1 MKTLLLLILISLP
14 AFAQEKEGTSLADIQ
29 KAVTDTL
36 ASKWYERIQLRGY
49 AQFRY
54 NRVLETNEKYTCSV
68 CDRSLGKNQSFF
80 MRRAR
85 LTFFG
90 DVSDRVFIYIQPDY
104 AQDATSSVSG
114 GTGSQTQ
121 NYFNIRDAYFDYA
134 LDSAKEFRLRFGI
147 SKVPFGFDNLQSSGN
162 RAALDRT
169 DALNSGAP
177 NERDTGIYFMYTP
190 AAMKKIFKEL
200 TSNNLKGTG
209 DYGMF
214 AIGAYNGQTLNRTEQ
229 NEDLHR
235 AARLTYPWKTAGG
248 QFYEASIQAY
258 EGQYDT
264 NAAAAQDNF
273 YDQRSAAS
281 FIMYPQPFGLIAEWN
296 VGQGPEFNHKTGAV
310 ETQNLTGGFFQVN
323 YQLQKENHR
332 FFPFVRWQDYKG
344 GRKLDSAASVYTTEI
359 EAGTEWQPNQ
369 AVEFTA
375 SFARGSRSR
384 QGTVGDKQTE
394 AGSLVRLQ
402 AQFNY

>member
-1 MKTLLLLILISLP
+1 MKILALLVLFALP
-14 AFAQEKEGTSLADIQ
+14 AFAQSEKGTSLADIQ
-29 KAVTDTL
+29 KVVNDTL

-68 CDRSLGKNQSFF
+68 CDRSIGKNQGFF

-90 DVSDRVFIYIQPDY
+90 DVTDRVFVYIQPDY

-134 LDSAKEFRLRFGI
+134 LEASKEFRLRFGI

-177 NERDTGIYFMYTP
+177 NERDTGIYFMYAPTNIR
-190 AAMKKIFKEL
+190 KLFKEL

-214 AIGAYNGQTLNRTEQ
+214 TVGAYNGQTLNRSEQ

-235 AARLTYPWKTAGG
+235 AVRFTYPWKTEGG
-248 QFYEASIQAY
+248 QYFEASIQAY

-264 NAAAAQDNF
+264 NAASAKNNI

-281 FIMYPQPFGLIAEWN
+281 FIMYPQPIGFIAEWN
-296 VGQGPEFNHKTGAV
+296 VGKGPEFNPENGKI
-310 ETQNLTGGFFQVN
+310 ESQELSGGFFQVN
-323 YQLQKENHR
+323 YQYQMGNHR

-344 GRKLDSAASVYTTEI
+344 GRKLDNSASVYTTEV
-359 EAGTEWQPNQ
+359 EVGTEWSPNPALEMTVSWAKGDRLRQ
-369 AVEFTA
+369 STA
-375 SFARGSRSR
+375 TDKTHEDGSH
-384 QGTVGDKQTE
+384 
-394 AGSLVRLQ
+394 VRLQ

>member
-1 MKTLLLLILISLP
+1 MKTLLLLVLILASLP
-14 AFAQEKEGTSLADIQ
+14 VFAQDKGTTLTEVQ
-29 KAVTDTL
+29 KAVNDAL

-54 NRVLETNEKYTCSV
+54 NRAFESNEKYTCSV
-68 CDRSLGKNQSFF
+68 CDKSIGKNQGFF

-90 DVSDRVFIYIQPDY
+90 DVSDRVFVYIQPDF
-104 AQDATSSVSG
+104 AQDATNSG
-114 GTGSQTQ
+114 NATQ

-134 LDSAKEFRLRFGI
+134 LDASKEFRVRLGI

-162 RAALDRT
+162 RGPLDRT

-177 NERDTGIYFMYTP
+177 NERDTGIYFMYAPT
-190 AAMKKIFKEL
+190 AIRKIFKEL

-214 AIGAYNGQTLNRTEQ
+214 TVGAYNGQTLNRGEQ

-235 AARLTYPWKTAGG
+235 AIRLTYPWKTESG
-248 QFYEASIQAY
+248 QYFEASVQAY
-258 EGQYDT
+258 EGKYDT
-264 NAAAAQDNF
+264 DGGSSQNNI

-281 FIMYPQPFGLIAEWN
+281 FIMYPQPIGFIAEWN
-296 VGQGPEFNHKTGAV
+296 VGQSPEWDLESQKPGRIA
-310 ETQNLTGGFFQVN
+310 TQDLSGGFFQVN
-323 YQLQKENHR
+323 YQFQKENHR
-332 FFPFVRWQDYKG
+332 FFPFVRWQQYSG
-344 GRKLDSAASVYTTEI
+344 GRKLDASASVFTEEV
-359 EAGTEWQPNQ
+359 EAGTEWQPNP
-369 AVEFTA
+369 ALEFTVA
-375 SFARGSRSR
+375 VARGNRIR
-384 QGTVGDKQTE
+384 QSTLKDKQHE
-394 AGSLVRLQ
+394 DGSQVRLQ

>member
-1 MKTLLLLILISLP
+1 MKTLLLLALFALP
-14 AFAQEKEGTSLADIQ
+14 AFAQDQGTSVADIQ
-29 KAVTDTL
+29 KAVDSAL

-54 NRVLETNEKYTCSV
+54 NRALETNEKYTCSV
-68 CDRSLGKNQSFF
+68 CDKSMGKSQGLF

-90 DVSDRVFIYIQPDY
+90 DVSDRVFVYIQPDY
-104 AQDATSSVSG
+104 AQDAQSNT
-114 GTGSQTQ
+114 TTTTQ

-134 LDSAKEFRLRFGI
+134 LEASKQFRIRLGI

-177 NERDTGIYFMYTP
+177 NERDTGIYFMYAPTNIR
-190 AAMKKIFKEL
+190 KIFKEL
-200 TSNNLKGTG
+200 TANNLKGTG

-214 AIGAYNGQTLNRTEQ
+214 TIGAFNGQTLNRNEQ

-235 AARLTYPWKTAGG
+235 AVRLTYPWKTEGG
-248 QFYEASIQAY
+248 QYFEASLQAY
-258 EGQYDT
+258 EGKYDT
-264 NAAAAQDNF
+264 DSTSSQSNF

-296 VGQGPEFNHKTGAV
+296 VGQGPEFNRKTAQV
-310 ETQNLTGGFFQVN
+310 ETQDLTGGFVQVN
-323 YQLQKENHR
+323 YQFQQENHR

-344 GRKLDSAASVYTTEI
+344 GRKIDSSASVYTTEI
-359 EAGTEWQPNQ
+359 EAGTEWQPNP
-369 AVEFTA
+369 ALELTLSYA
-375 SFARGSRSR
+375 TGTRSR
-384 QGTVGDKQTE
+384 QATATDKQSE
-394 AGSLVRLQ
+394 SGSLVRLQ
-402 AQFNY
+402 AQINY